1 METCCLNLGV
11 SGVKMPLVAPRGAA
25 FLLIKYILRW
35 EAEKP
40 HNFLALHVKL
50 LFSLLSVS
58 SLSLSSRP
66 LHKGE
71 CFNLFPSQT
80 DLFLIPASKGL
91 NLRLDV
97 ELYGNRPFLV

>member
-1 METCCLNLGV
+1 MKPVGLRSLSQILCLSSAWTAHPGKDLWVAALLDGDLLSESGCRREEQP

-50 LFSLLSVS
+50 FFLWYLCFFS
-58 SLSLSSRP
+58 
-66 LHKGE
+66 
-71 CFNLFPSQT
+71 FPQPQT
-80 DLFLIPASKGL
+80 FA
-91 NLRLDV
+91 
-97 ELYGNRPFLV
+97 